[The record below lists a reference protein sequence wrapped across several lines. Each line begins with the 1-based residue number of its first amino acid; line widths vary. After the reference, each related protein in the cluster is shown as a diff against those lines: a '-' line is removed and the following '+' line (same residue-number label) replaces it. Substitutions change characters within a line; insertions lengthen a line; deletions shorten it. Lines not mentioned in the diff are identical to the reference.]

1 MLSPVTL
8 PNDVKS
14 IEFRLGALLKE
25 LAVIS
30 NQTSEVQNSI
40 ANLKN
45 GTHFIKKTLAETKY
59 SVQVV
64 DYQLKELTD
73 PIVAMQANLRSILRI
88 IRLVSIAVLVG
99 VALVADSYFNWIE
112 QFMVFSGK
120 FSDWPARRRYG
131 TTTKCEVYIHLP
143 LLVPG
148 IAVSDHLNCPCK
160 VVKVADGDTVNV
172 LDRTKTQH
180 KIRLGGIDAPEQK
193 QAFGRKATQ
202 NLAKY
207 VAGEYIEV
215 EYDKRDRYGRIVGKL
230 LKDGRDIYLLQVKDG
245 FAWHYKFYE
254 KEQSELD
261 RMLYSSAEI
270 EARNKTIGLWSA
282 PAVPPWE
289 FRKKK

>member
-14 IEFRLGALLKE
+14 IEFRLGALLKELAVISNQTPEVQNSILPNDVKSIEFKLGALVEE

-120 FSDWPARRRYG
+120 FSD
-131 TTTKCEVYIHLP
+131 
-143 LLVPG
+143 
-148 IAVSDHLNCPCK
+148 
-160 VVKVADGDTVNV
+160 
-172 LDRTKTQH
+172 
-180 KIRLGGIDAPEQK
+180 
-193 QAFGRKATQ
+193 
-202 NLAKY
+202 
-207 VAGEYIEV
+207 
-215 EYDKRDRYGRIVGKL
+215 
-230 LKDGRDIYLLQVKDG
+230 
-245 FAWHYKFYE
+245 
-254 KEQSELD
+254 
-261 RMLYSSAEI
+261 
-270 EARNKTIGLWSA
+270 
-282 PAVPPWE
+282 
-289 FRKKK
+289 